1 MAKKE
6 EKVVEE
12 VQSTEIKNDQPS
24 NKITETKVKDPVE
37 KEGGNM
43 KVAAKTKKVTKA
55 KQLVQKEASISKV
68 NLSNKKEEDVAKVD
82 LDKKKNNQKK
92 KLKQRKLLLKKK
104 QR

>member
-24 NKITETKVKDPVE
+24 NKIAETKAKESVE

-43 KVAAKTKKVTKA
+43 KVAAKTKKVTNTKDLE
-55 KQLVQKEASISKV
+55 KIASICLTFRDKGV
-68 NLSNKKEEDVAKVD
+68 VAFNYFKG
-82 LDKKKNNQKK
+82 KTHRYINNY
-92 KLKQRKLLLKKK
+92 
-104 QR
+104 